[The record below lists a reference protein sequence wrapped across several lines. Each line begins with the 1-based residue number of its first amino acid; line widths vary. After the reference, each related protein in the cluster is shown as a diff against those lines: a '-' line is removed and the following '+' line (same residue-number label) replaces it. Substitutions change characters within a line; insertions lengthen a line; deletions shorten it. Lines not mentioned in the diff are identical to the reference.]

1 MFYVW
6 MLVICYLIGHGHL
19 IKMSF
24 IMEILTLTLLRLKV
38 IAVLWL
44 IHLVVKLNLVLKQ
57 MESETQVRTPY
68 F

>member
-1 MFYVW
+1 
-6 MLVICYLIGHGHL
+6 
-19 IKMSF
+19 
-24 IMEILTLTLLRLKV
+24 MEILTLTLLRLKV